1 MTYIHVNVYDLRIVE
16 DADYRKDT
24 IECLRRIWEEDLDED
39 DREQYNNDFSAYV
52 AKEYDSTE
60 GQDTDFV
67 TIDEK
72 YRNIVEDIR
81 STFGTIDDLRAAL
94 PEGEF

>member
-1 MTYIHVNVYDLRIVE
+1 MYIHVNVHDLRIVE
-16 DADYRKDT
+16 DADYKKST
-24 IECLRRIWEEDLDED
+24 IECLRRIWEEDMDED
-39 DREQYNNDFSAYV
+39 DREQYSNDFSAYV

-67 TIDEK
+67 TIDAK
-72 YRNIVEDIR
+72 YRPIVEDIR
-81 STFGTIDDLRAAL
+81 NTFGTIDDLRAAL